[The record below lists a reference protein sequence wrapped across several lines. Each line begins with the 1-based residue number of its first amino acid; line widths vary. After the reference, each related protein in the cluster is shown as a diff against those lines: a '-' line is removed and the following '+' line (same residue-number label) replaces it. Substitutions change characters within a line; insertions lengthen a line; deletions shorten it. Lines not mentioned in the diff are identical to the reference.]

1 VTVFVSYLAAS
12 RTQTFCWWEPD
23 QYPDQ
28 YGIMF
33 CAHRTVLL
41 IRLVLRPEVNVL
53 DLFRNRERSGNDE
66 LPKNLPLAALGSS
79 PTRYARK
86 GQSKPSIEAPKPK
99 PKPKMDAIKATSTEP
114 THGAAKRKAPVVDEG
129 SETREPQKRPKAGL
143 MDTSAHVDTDNLST
157 RTRRQNSGN
166 RYKNIIVEQGA
177 SVFGPNRN
185 AATLGYISA
194 S

>member
-1 VTVFVSYLAAS
+1 LKEKIQQRERDRVCQLSSGGKKHLVPRRSAGGNRINIRINMELCFVH
-12 RTQTFCWWEPD
+12 T
-23 QYPDQ
+23 
-28 YGIMF
+28 
-33 CAHRTVLL
+33 
-41 IRLVLRPEVNVL
+41 LRPEVNVL

-114 THGAAKRKAPVVDEG
+114 THGAAQRKAPVVDEG

-143 MDTSAHVDTDNLST
+143 MDTCAHVDTDNLST
-157 RTRRQNSGN
+157 RYS
-166 RYKNIIVEQGA
+166 YSPPE
-177 SVFGPNRN
+177 FG
-185 AATLGYISA
+185 
-194 S
+194 